1 MRVTSSS
8 HAARRKLMTEHATKG
23 AVVFVID
30 DDASIRSALKELF
43 ETVGLK
49 TELYASGTAFLENRI
64 PDTLSCM
71 VLDVRLPGTSGIQF
85 QKELEEADVEVPI
98 VFVTAH
104 GDIAMAVRAMKAG
117 AVDFLTKPFS
127 NQDMLDAV
135 FAALQHD
142 RVRREK
148 QKSHSTLR
156 EYFETLS
163 SREREVLAAVSA
175 GYMNKQIAAELG
187 LSEVT
192 VKVHRANAMR
202 KMHARSLADL
212 VRMTELLGI
221 AKPATMGVI

>member
-1 MRVTSSS
+1 
-8 HAARRKLMTEHATKG
+8 MTEHATKG

-49 TELYASGTAFLENRI
+49 VKAYASGTAFLENRI
-64 PDTLSCM
+64 PDALSCM
-71 VLDVRLPGTSGIQF
+71 VLDVRLPGTSGLQF
-85 QKELEEADVEVPI
+85 QKELAEADVEVPI
-98 VFVTAH
+98 IFMTAH

-117 AVDFLTKPFS
+117 AIDFLTKPFS

-135 FAALQHD
+135 FVALEHD
-142 RVRREK
+142 CVRREK

-156 EYFETLS
+156 EHFQSLS
-163 SREREVLAAVSA
+163 AREREVLAAVAA
-175 GYMNKQIAAELG
+175 GYLNKQIAAELG

-202 KMHARSLADL
+202 KMRARSLADL

-221 AKPATMGVI
+221 AKPTMEGVT